1 MGKGIHV
8 TVMNC
13 IPYMHS
19 LAQGI
24 SAQIIAFAVNCS
36 TGCARIATLPR
47 THFASGFASMP
58 KRRGQFIPTRQVRVV
73 RFYVSSSPLLSSS
86 FCSPGPGS
94 FEHLRPVFTAG
105 PHATEI
111 ICAQCS
117 LPDLNHDHPRCV
129 RCRTLT
135 TIII

>member
-8 TVMNC
+8 RVMNC

-86 FCSPGPGS
+86 FCSPRPGS

-105 PHATEI
+105 PQPRSSAPSAHCRTSTAI
-111 ICAQCS
+111 ICAVFAAG
-117 LPDLNHDHPRCV
+117 P
-129 RCRTLT
+129 
-135 TIII
+135 

>member
-73 RFYVSSSPLLSSS
+73 RFYVSSSPLLSSPPP
-86 FCSPGPGS
+86 FV
-94 FEHLRPVFTAG
+94 HLVLALSS
-105 PHATEI
+105 

-117 LPDLNHDHPRCV
+117 LPGLMQPRSSAPSA
-129 RCRTLT
+129 RCRTST
-135 TIII
+135 TIIRAVFAAEP